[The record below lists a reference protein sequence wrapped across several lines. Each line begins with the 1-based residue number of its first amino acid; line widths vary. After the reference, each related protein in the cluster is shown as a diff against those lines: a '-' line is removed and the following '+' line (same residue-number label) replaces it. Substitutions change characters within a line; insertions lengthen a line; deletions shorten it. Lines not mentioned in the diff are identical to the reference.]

1 MLENNLIAELA
12 KTFALRIISLAQY
25 LLEEHKYDFVLQ
37 VLVKQVTR
45 SGTSIG
51 ANIFESKNAQSRAD
65 FINKLNIAL
74 KEADETKYW
83 LTLLHESRY
92 LSDKEFVS
100 IVNDNNII
108 IGILVRI
115 IKTTRKNEKM
125 KMEKMKNRKTKG
137 MRKMK
142 SKQHLLF
149 PQYFIFSLFHYF
161 IISIFQFYK

>member
-51 ANIFESKNAQSRAD
+51 ANIFESK
-65 FINKLNIAL
+65 
-74 KEADETKYW
+74 
-83 LTLLHESRY
+83 RY